1 MKKISKSL
9 LLSILLILIVATT
22 SYAVLDIKCV
32 DDASNILD
40 KKLESLITCANNDL
54 YEKTGATIT
63 VVTKNSLAGIDI
75 SEYAKTY
82 EAEITKSSINTD
94 KNIIIVISKNDR
106 ISDIFVSNGLSTFI
120 TKDETNRILSNYMVP
135 YFQKSNWNL
144 GVEKGFREIVK
155 LLENHYSID
164 VIVDTDEIEGMSK
177 ESNLELTNGI
187 KLLTYSALFVI
198 FFGGLLYTFTHG
210 SSIKAYG
217 IKREGNPYSGYKYK
231 KNSYFGFF
239 PYSEEIQGEGRRKEE
254 KPEKHSKKE
263 KKGVSRIVP
272 KKSKTK
278 KAKGKDTDKDLPKDF
293 FDIYKY

>member
-32 DDASNILD
+32 DDSSNILD

-164 VIVDTDEIEGMSK
+164 VIVDTDEIEEMSK
-177 ESNLELTNGI
+177 
-187 KLLTYSALFVI
+187 
-198 FFGGLLYTFTHG
+198 
-210 SSIKAYG
+210 
-217 IKREGNPYSGYKYK
+217 
-231 KNSYFGFF
+231 
-239 PYSEEIQGEGRRKEE
+239 
-254 KPEKHSKKE
+254 
-263 KKGVSRIVP
+263 
-272 KKSKTK
+272 
-278 KAKGKDTDKDLPKDF
+278 
-293 FDIYKY
+293 